1 MDISRKPLNCW
12 AFPGERSAENL
23 NFTEGRPCGS
33 LTLLKHATA
42 RLIHMS
48 AADRRT
54 ERRYRGQGQLKLSFD
69 DPSPQEIVGRLLD
82 YSKSGFR
89 AVHAYAALHTGQEV
103 AFQHA
108 IAGGKA
114 RVMWNRIADDRVE
127 TGFLVIQ

>member
-1 MDISRKPLNCW
+1 MLPKRHSSTDAI
-12 AFPGERSAENL
+12 AAAERRS
-23 NFTEGRPCGS
+23 
-33 LTLLKHATA
+33 
-42 RLIHMS
+42 
-48 AADRRT
+48 
-54 ERRYRGQGQLKLSFD
+54 ERRYSGHGPLKLSFD
-69 DPSPQEIVGRLLD
+69 DPSPQEIIGRLVD

-89 AVHAYAALHTGQEV
+89 AIHAYAALHTGQVV

>member
-1 MDISRKPLNCW
+1 L
-12 AFPGERSAENL
+12 SA
-23 NFTEGRPCGS
+23 G
-33 LTLLKHATA
+33 TA
-42 RLIHMS
+42 RLMPMS

-54 ERRYRGQGQLKLSFD
+54 ERRYRGQGPLRLSFD

-89 AVHAYAALHTGQEV
+89 AVHEYAALHTGQVV

-114 RVMWNRIADDRVE
+114 RVMWNRIADDQVE
-127 TGFLVIQ
+127 SGFLVIQ